1 VHITTGKEMH
11 AYRVLLYIFI
21 SLWQLNAHGDETLLS
36 SEDQASIIFF
46 IERQQDIVQNNEKIL
61 SRLVRRMSK
70 NQIKGL
76 ELIVAASGK
85 TRMESRFGHTLLR
98 FVDDNGNASDDIV
111 LSFVAD
117 LDGPELSSR
126 RGIFGGYPIYPLLK
140 TFRMFNKDY
149 VKNDERSLERHI
161 IPSTREMRKELVE
174 KLIEQWNELQTVQ
187 LKLDKEQVEK
197 ARKEAFKASERLLG
211 PDQGQL
217 IPIFSADRR
226 MIYAWNIVQEINGE
240 KIIKKVIPVDLKLAS
255 TKAFGR
261 YKFFSNNC
269 SGALVKLIQN
279 SNFPNRGSLLFAG
292 RIPVKM
298 PVYFEKSLLNPLPS
312 ISIPSLRGLKEKL
325 RSLLSLDKIEG
336 ADPLLNL
343 ELWPKNADELI
354 LKGLSLL
361 EKMQVLDAIS
371 PLPKEVISTL
381 ANSLPEYR
389 ERPSYD
395 EIYQIRTLPLSLYKT
410 CVTSE
415 CIEELKTSAFDTWN
429 TQKIRSKRKKLKR
442 LLKKIEKGSLKK
454 SLKLRPQIVLHHKLL
469 FL

>member
-1 VHITTGKEMH
+1 MH
-11 AYRVLLYIFI
+11 AYRVFLYILLSF
-21 SLWQLNAHGDETLLS
+21 WQLSAYADEALLS
-36 SEDQASIIFF
+36 KEDQASIIFF

-61 SRLVRRMSK
+61 SRLVRRLEK

-98 FVDDNGNASDDIV
+98 FVDNNGNASDDIV

-126 RGIFGGYPIYPLLK
+126 RGIFGGYPVYPLLK

-161 IPSTREMRKELVE
+161 IPSTREMRSDLVQ
-174 KLIEQWNELQTVQ
+174 KLIEQWNELQDLQ
-187 LKLDKEQVEK
+187 LELDKKQVEK
-197 ARKEAFKASERLLG
+197 ARREASKVAKNLLG
-211 PDQGQL
+211 DKQGQL

-226 MIYAWNIVQEINGE
+226 MIYAWNIIQEVEGK
-240 KIIKKVIPVDLKLAS
+240 KIIKKVIPVDLKLAD
-255 TKAFGR
+255 TKSFGK

-269 SGALVKLIQN
+269 SGALVKLLKN
-279 SNFPNRGSLLFAG
+279 SKFPNRGSLLFAG

-312 ISIPSLRGLKEKL
+312 VSIPSLKGLKDKL
-325 RSLLSLDKIEG
+325 RTILSIDKKEG
-336 ADPLLNL
+336 VDSLLNL
-343 ELWPKNADELI
+343 ELWPSNANELI
-354 LKGLSLL
+354 LNGMNLL

-395 EIYQIRTLPLSLYKT
+395 EIYQITTLPLSLYKT

-415 CIEELKTSAFDTWN
+415 CIEDLKASAFDTWSA
-429 TQKIRSKRKKLKR
+429 QKIRSKRKKLKR
-442 LLKKIEKGSLKK
+442 VLKKINKGSLKS